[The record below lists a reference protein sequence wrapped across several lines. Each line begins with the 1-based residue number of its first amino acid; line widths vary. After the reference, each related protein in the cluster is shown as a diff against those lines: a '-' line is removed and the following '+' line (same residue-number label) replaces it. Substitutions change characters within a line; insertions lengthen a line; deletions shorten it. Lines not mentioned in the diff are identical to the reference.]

1 MLSLR
6 LVAISGVLIVAAACS
21 GNYSSAVPTTP
32 TSPTPAPS
40 PATPPASSG
49 PASSVSI
56 PAGAAVLGTAAFAP
70 DALTVDAG
78 TTVTWTNTD
87 SVAHTSTS
95 DASGWD
101 SGIVAPGGHFS
112 HSFQTAGTFQYHCAI
127 HPGMVG
133 TVVVR

>member
-6 LVAISGVLIVAAACS
+6 LAVISVVLIIAAAC
-21 GNYSSAVPTTP
+21 GANYSP
-32 TSPTPAPS
+32 PTPASPSSPAPSLS
-40 PATPPASSG
+40 PATPPAPVGS
-49 PASSVSI
+49 SSVSI
-56 PAGAAVLGTAAFAP
+56 PVGASVLGPAAFAP

-95 DASGWD
+95 DAPGWD
-101 SGIVAPGGHFS
+101 SGIVVPGGQFS
-112 HSFQTAGTFQYHCAI
+112 RSFQTAGTFKYHCAI
-127 HPGMVG
+127 HPGMIG

>member
-1 MLSLR
+1 MSSMR
-6 LVAISGVLIVAAACS
+6 LAVISGVLLFATACG
-21 GNYSSAVPTTP
+21 GNYSSSTP
-32 TSPTPAPS
+32 SSPTPAPT
-40 PATPPASSG
+40 PATPSAPGGQSL
-49 PASSVSI
+49 SVAI
-56 PAGAAVLGTAAFAP
+56 PVGAAALGTAAFAP

-87 SVAHTSTS
+87 SVPHTSTS

-101 SGIVAPGGHFS
+101 SGVVGPGAQYS
-112 HSFQTAGTFQYHCAI
+112 RSFQTAGTFRYHCAI

>member
-6 LVAISGVLIVAAACS
+6 LAVISGVLIVAAACG
-21 GNYSSAVPTTP
+21 GNYSSSTP
-32 TSPTPAPS
+32 ASPTPAPS
-40 PATPPASSG
+40 AAAPPASGGQS
-49 PASSVSI
+49 SSVSI
-56 PAGAAVLGTAAFAP
+56 PVGAAALGTAAFAP

-95 DASGWD
+95 DVSGWD
-101 SGIVAPGGHFS
+101 SGIVAPGGQFS
-112 HSFQTAGTFQYHCAI
+112 RSFQTAGTYQYHCAI